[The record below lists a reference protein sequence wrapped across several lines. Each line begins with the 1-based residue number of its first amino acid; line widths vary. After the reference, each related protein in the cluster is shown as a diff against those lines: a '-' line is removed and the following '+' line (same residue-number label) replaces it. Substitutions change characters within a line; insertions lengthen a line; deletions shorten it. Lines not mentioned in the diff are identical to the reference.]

1 MNAAVPVRASR
12 ATDAVPRPDLAAL
25 AVILDQHRRA
35 RADQVEALLCRSG
48 DPHGL
53 MVARVVLREIDAAL
67 GRMFDDTYGWC
78 CRCSD
83 AIPVERLYAQ
93 PTARLCPPCLD
104 ESLPPC

>member
-1 MNAAVPVRASR
+1 MNVPASVRAAR

-35 RADQVEALLCRSG
+35 RADQIEALLCRSG
-48 DPHGL
+48 DPHEL
-53 MVARVVLREIDAAL
+53 MVARVVLRETDAAL
-67 GRMFDDTYGWC
+67 ARMFADTYGWC

-83 AIPVERLYAQ
+83 AIAVERLYAQ
-93 PTARLCPPCLD
+93 PTARLCPPCRD